1 MSVVS
6 PIAHTYW
13 RRRYGHAPMVLTR
26 AQFVA
31 LLVREEGLPQWA
43 AESLTHL
50 AESRCTILV
59 EFETDRRSSKSTI
72 NQEFYVTA
80 SRPDEAMSP
89 QREMLLGNLESRN
102 GKK

>member
-1 MSVVS
+1 MSIVT
-6 PIAHTYW
+6 PIEHSYW

-26 AQFVA
+26 PQFVA

-59 EFETDRRSSKSTI
+59 EFETDRTSAKSTI
-72 NQEFYVTA
+72 NAEFYVTA
-80 SRPDEAMSP
+80 RRPQEAMSP
-89 QREMLLGNLESRN
+89 QSEMMLGNLE
-102 GKK
+102 GHK